1 MVVVKRRSS
10 ISSSSRPDLQEYQ
23 HDRSPISV
31 GFGGGRDS
39 PPPPSGG
46 VMNEWI
52 SPAFKALSPSS
63 SKISPTKRLSFSSL
77 YKEER
82 SSNTLNK
89 LIKIVYGAAIISWI
103 VAKFSGVDVSAVSNL
118 ENETIVIN
126 SQLVHF
132 KQDLKSLQKKVANE
146 KSLLNKLKRTKNAL
160 NHEVR
165 MFTEL
170 KETGSTA
177 MKQKPKN
184 ADTIKEWLK
193 HRRDGL
199 VNKIHILQRYLQAR
213 SRDMVL
219 ER

>member
-1 MVVVKRRSS
+1 
-10 ISSSSRPDLQEYQ
+10 
-23 HDRSPISV
+23 
-31 GFGGGRDS
+31 
-39 PPPPSGG
+39 
-46 VMNEWI
+46 MNEWI